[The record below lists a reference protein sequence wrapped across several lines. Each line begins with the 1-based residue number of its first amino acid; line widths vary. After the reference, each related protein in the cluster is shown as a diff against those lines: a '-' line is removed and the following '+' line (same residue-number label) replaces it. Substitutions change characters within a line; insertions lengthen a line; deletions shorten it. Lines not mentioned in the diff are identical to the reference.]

1 MMNTKEPERWREDY
15 EIFTRD
21 REELANEI
29 KIMEDESQWISNI
42 PSKTI
47 NLTPVPSPIES
58 NMMAKQMHMDPDIT
72 YENATEGTKLI
83 LDFGT
88 DRHWNISPMARTTLC
103 ETAKL
108 TGSSLGRMHQIYLAQ
123 NLNNSLD
130 VAKGET
136 LILVRHNKVM
146 ALHSDAAGGY
156 CIMPISKLL
165 KIAERNL
172 AKSFGTLDFKHAYH
186 TNGYT
191 SVVWELPDAQNDI
204 LDAYQNAL
212 KNAVSQIHAINFMPA
227 VRFSTSDTQR
237 SSAFLTP
244 IFKRS
249 TGTYF
254 KLVEGVAVKHEK
266 STRPGQMFGLDLFEV
281 QSTQLFAKFN
291 DSIETVKAMAETEIY
306 HPVNCFVGICNY
318 LNRGSSVISRKYA
331 DAARQEVERFAINC
345 PIMSMHDIYLSMS
358 ECLTAAQQAGASKS
372 TIFNIEEAIAKVLT
386 LDWKAFDIGGTVAW
400 GDRKG
405 V

>member
-1 MMNTKEPERWREDY
+1 MESKAPERWREDFEVFTKDRDKLVS
-15 EIFTRD
+15 EI
-21 REELANEI
+21 E
-29 KIMEDESQWISNI
+29 IMESASNWIPAI
-42 PSKTI
+42 PSKNI

-58 NMMAKQMHMDPDIT
+58 NIMAGQMKLDPDIT

-88 DRHWNISPMARTTLC
+88 DEHWNISPMARTTLC

-108 TGSSLGRMHQIYLAQ
+108 NGSSLGRMHQIYLAQ

-130 VAKGET
+130 VAKGST
-136 LILVRHNKVM
+136 LMLVRHNKVM

-165 KIAERNL
+165 QITETSLAE
-172 AKSFGTLDFKHAYH
+172 KFGTLDFKHAYH

-212 KNAVSQIHAINFMPA
+212 QNAVSQCHAVNFMPG

-237 SSAFLTP
+237 SSALLTP
-244 IFKRS
+244 VFKKS

-254 KLVEGVAVKHEK
+254 SLGEGIAVKHEK
-266 STRPGQMFGLDLFEV
+266 STRPGQAFGLDLFEE
-281 QSTQLFAKFN
+281 QSKLIFAKFN
-291 DSIETVKAMAETEIY
+291 DSIAVIKAMAETEIY
-306 HPVNCFVGICNY
+306 YPENCFIGICNHI
-318 LNRGSSVISRKYA
+318 NKSGSVISRRYA
-331 DAARQEVERFAINC
+331 DAAREEVRRFAINC
-345 PIMSMHDIYLSMS
+345 PVMSMHDIYLSMS
-358 ECLTAAQQAGASKS
+358 ECVSAAQQAGASKS
-372 TIFNIEEAIAKVLT
+372 TIFNIEEAIARVLT
-386 LDWKAFDIGGTVAW
+386 LDWKDFDVGGTVVW

-405 V
+405 A